1 MMNYKE
7 PLKKKTLLV
16 VEDDHGTRL
25 LIKHLLQK
33 MNIDVIDAE
42 SGEEALEL
50 VKDRIDVSGMLLDI
64 ALGPGISGLELG
76 EQLKAKE
83 QFKNIP
89 MVAVT
94 AYEKQLLGDYRG
106 KGFTGYLQKPY
117 SAEELGAMLSSQS
130 LGKKTSKLM
139 L

>member
-1 MMNYKE
+1 MIYRR
-7 PLKKKTLLV
+7 PLKKQTLLV
-16 VEDDHGTRL
+16 VEDDYSSRL
-25 LIKHLLQK
+25 LLKHLLQK
-33 MNIDVIDAE
+33 MNIEVIAAE

-50 VKDRIDVSGMLLDI
+50 MKDRRDVSGMLLDI
-64 ALGPGISGLELG
+64 ALGNGITGLELG
-76 EQLKAKE
+76 EQLKLKE

-94 AYEKQLLGDYRG
+94 AYERQLLGDYQG

-117 SAEELGAMLSSQS
+117 SAAELGSMLSSQS
-130 LGKKTSKLM
+130 LGKNGPKLI